1 MRQIA
6 IYGKGGIGKS
16 TISSNLAASIAGE
29 GVKVA
34 LIGCDPKGDS
44 TRNLMRGRKIPAVL
58 DILRKSGSTKNIE
71 KDSIIFNGFADVTC
85 VESGGP
91 EPGIGCAGRGV
102 IEALSTISSF
112 GFYNDG
118 FDIVLYDVLGD
129 VVCGGFATPIRQGF
143 AQEIYIVVSGEYMSL
158 YAANNICRGVKVFA
172 DRGVKTHVAGFILNS
187 RNVPRER
194 ELAEIVAEA
203 IGTRIIGI
211 IPRDNTIGNCERQ
224 GMTTIENATGS
235 DIAKT
240 FRELARAIINNKRL
254 VVPTPLSND
263 DLESLL
269 MNFQLEECAEG

>member
-71 KDSIIFNGFADVTC
+71 KDSIIFNGFANVTC

-112 GFYNDG
+112 GFYSDG

-224 GMTTIENATGS
+224 GMTTIENAAGS

-240 FRELARAIINNKRL
+240 FRELARSIIDNKKL
-254 VVPTPLSND
+254 VVPAPLSND

-269 MNFQLEECAEG
+269 MNFQLEECAKG

>member
-16 TISSNLAASIAGE
+16 TISSNLAASLAME
-29 GVKVA
+29 GIKVG

-44 TRNLMRGRKIPAVL
+44 TRNLMKGRKIPAVL
-58 DILRKSGSTKNIE
+58 DILRQEGSTKTIE
-71 KDSIIFNGFADVTC
+71 RDSIIFKGFNDVTC

-102 IEALSTISSF
+102 IEALSTITSF

-118 FDIVLYDVLGD
+118 YEIILYDVLGD

-172 DRGVKTHVAGFILNS
+172 DRGVKTRVAGFIVNS
-187 RNVPRER
+187 RNVPREK
-194 ELAEIVAEA
+194 EFAEIVAKA
-203 IGTRIIGI
+203 IGTQIISV
-211 IPRDNTIGNCERQ
+211 IPRDNTIGDCERQ
-224 GMTTIENATGS
+224 GMTTIEAAPQSEAANMFRGL
-235 DIAKT
+235 AKS
-240 FRELARAIINNKRL
+240 IINNKSL
-254 VVPTPLSND
+254 VIPKPLSND
-263 DLESLL
+263 ELEELL
-269 MNFQLEECAEG
+269 AKFQLKEKGEA